1 MRPNSFSKTGL
12 SRIAIVF
19 ALLLAS
25 RAASADV
32 LKIVVNDTIHRV
44 VAERV
49 DWAVQEAERTNADAL
64 LIELRTPGGLMSSM
78 ETIIQK
84 LLAAK
89 VPTIIYVTPAGSDA
103 SSAGFFILE
112 AADVAAMAPGT
123 NTGAAHPVWGDGHTM
138 DPIMKEKIENYA
150 ASLLRS
156 YAGKRG
162 RNVAVAETAVRQSKD
177 FTAEEALAQHLV
189 DYIATDENA
198 LFHQLEGKTI
208 TRFDGSKTVLHL
220 VGKPV
225 RLHELTLR
233 QQTLSVLMD
242 PSVSFLIF
250 AIGMMA
256 IFVEFNHPGA
266 ILPGVVGFIAMAIS
280 LYTLNL
286 LPLRS
291 MALVLIIAAF
301 AMYIL
306 EAKLQTHGLI
316 GAGGVLLMVIGA
328 LLLVD
333 GPIPQLRVKLWA
345 SLAVAIPMGAI
356 TVFLMTV
363 AFRARRN
370 KVVTGEQGMIGEI
383 AIVCVALTPSGK
395 VFVQGELWDAV
406 SPVNADAGSKVVVRQ
421 VENLVLHVEPVHE
434 SVPQALVAG

>member
-1 MRPNSFSKTGL
+1 MRVRMIWKFVLALILGL
-12 SRIAIVF
+12 APLS
-19 ALLLAS
+19 
-25 RAASADV
+25 ASADV
-32 LKIVVNDTIHRV
+32 LKLVIDGTIQPLSE
-44 VAERV
+44 ERF
-49 DWAVQEAERTNADAL
+49 DRAIQEAQRSHAEAL

-78 ETIIQK
+78 EDIIHKILSSQ
-84 LLAAK
+84 
-89 VPTIIYVTPAGSDA
+89 VPVIIYVSPSGSGA
-103 SSAGFFILE
+103 ASAGFFILE
-112 AADVAAMAPGT
+112 SADVAAMAPGT
-123 NTGAAHPVWGDGHTM
+123 NTGAAHPVWGDGRSM
-138 DPIMKEKIENYA
+138 DPVMKEKVENYA

-156 YAGKRG
+156 YTGKRG
-162 RNVAVAETAVRQSKD
+162 RNVEVAETAVRQSKD

-208 TRFDGSKTVLHL
+208 TRFDGSKTVLHM

-225 RLHELTLR
+225 RLHKLTLR

-266 ILPGVVGFIAMAIS
+266 ILPGVVGFIAVALS

-306 EAKLQTHGLI
+306 EAKLQAHGLI
-316 GAGGVLLMVIGA
+316 GAGGVLLMV
-328 LLLVD
+328 
-333 GPIPQLRVKLWA
+333 
-345 SLAVAIPMGAI
+345 
-356 TVFLMTV
+356 
-363 AFRARRN
+363 
-370 KVVTGEQGMIGEI
+370 
-383 AIVCVALTPSGK
+383 
-395 VFVQGELWDAV
+395 
-406 SPVNADAGSKVVVRQ
+406 
-421 VENLVLHVEPVHE
+421 
-434 SVPQALVAG
+434 

>member
-1 MRPNSFSKTGL
+1 MRPKFLSQTGL
-12 SRIAIVF
+12 FRIAIVF

-25 RAASADV
+25 RVASADV

-44 VAERV
+44 VAERI

-156 YAGKRG
+156 YTGKRG

-208 TRFDGSKTVLHL
+208 MRFDGSKTVLHL
-220 VGKPV
+220 VGKQV

-266 ILPGVVGFIAMAIS
+266 ILPGVVGFIAVALS

-333 GPIPQLRVKLWA
+333 GPIPQLRVRPWA
-345 SLAVAIPMGAI
+345 ALAVAIPMGAI
-356 TVFLMTV
+356 TVFLMSI
-363 AFRARRN
+363 ALKARRN
-370 KVVTGEQGMIGEI
+370 KVVTGEQGMVGEI
-383 AIVCVALTPSGK
+383 AIVCVPLTPSGK

-406 SPVNADAGSKVVVRQ
+406 SPVNADAGTKVVVRQ

-434 SVPQALVAG
+434 AVPHPVVIG